1 MRIAAMNWGDVARRA
16 EIDDRCIL
24 PIGSIEQHAFL
35 SLATDSILAEKVSVE
50 AAEPLGVPVF
60 PTLAYGLAGTF
71 VDFPGTVSLRL
82 STYCGL
88 IEDLL
93 EGMWRSG
100 FRRITIVN
108 GHGGNGP
115 VGTLASE
122 WLDRRRGCQVKIHD
136 WWRAPKT
143 WAKVMEID
151 REASHASWMEN
162 FPWTR
167 IDGAPEPA
175 ETKPEVDRG
184 ALARI
189 DPAARRALLDEGNY
203 HGRFRR
209 PDADMEAIW
218 RVAVAETR
226 DIVEGPWS

>member
-1 MRIAAMNWGDVARRA
+1 MRIAAMNWSDVARRA
-16 EIDDRCIL
+16 EIDDRCVL
-24 PIGSIEQHAFL
+24 PIGSVEQHAHL
-35 SLATDSILAEKVSVE
+35 SLATDAILAEKVAVE

-60 PTLAYGLAGTF
+60 PVLPYGLAASF
-71 VDFPGTVSLRL
+71 VDFPGTISLRL
-82 STYCGL
+82 STWCGL

-108 GHGGNGP
+108 GHGGNSP
-115 VGTLASE
+115 VATIAAE
-122 WLDRRRGCQVKIHD
+122 WLDRRRGAEVKLHD

-151 REASHASWMEN
+151 SEASHASWMES

-167 IDGAPEPA
+167 VADAPQPA
-175 ETKPEVDRG
+175 EKKPEVDRA

-189 DPAARRALLDEGNY
+189 DPGARRRLLGDGNY
-203 HGRFRR
+203 HGLYRR
-209 PDADMEAIW
+209 PDDDMTAIW
-218 RVAVAETR
+218 EVAVAETR
-226 DIVEGPWS
+226 AVIGGPWS